1 MGRALLTRCARA
13 QPAALPAALL
23 AAFLVACGPEGGPA
37 PGAGPPSDAGDIAA
51 APSLPPDS
59 HRDLPCTACHAG
71 PLTGSRI
78 AVVPQAT
85 CTAAGCHETGGP
97 PTVSTATATFRHINH
112 GATSEIALSCAGCHT
127 HSAGREPLRVASD
140 GCALCHLTDMAGS
153 QPADC
158 RLCHQQ
164 PQHVALTSQGL
175 PIPHSSLP
183 WVETGCVRC
192 HFDVAEPATRV
203 AQARCS
209 DCHGRDRDIIARGIA
224 TDLHPTHT
232 DVTCTA
238 CHGGDAH
245 RVRAMSSAVLLV
257 CGDCHTREHGVAL
270 GQEWDNDLACASCH
284 ERVHQPQQRLLLGML
299 PHAQAAPSTKFIA
312 GMTCRSC
319 HVRTTAAQASDAAI
333 RGQAAACASCHQA
346 EYGRVLDWWLEGT
359 RTRTRDVSAY
369 VARAQRE
376 LQAAGPDTARQL
388 LADASEM
395 MRLVEEAGGQ
405 HNLEVS
411 DRIFR
416 ESVTRVQR
424 AYALAGRAAPAPPVL
439 GSPAHEGMCSYC
451 HYSPDAPW
459 DFRRMSGPFHR
470 SVMGVDR

>member
-1 MGRALLTRCARA
+1 MGRPLLGAVVV
-13 QPAALPAALL
+13 ALL
-23 AAFLVACGPEGGPA
+23 AAALTACRPGDAPA
-37 PGAGPPSDAGDIAA
+37 PATGPGAAGDTGIGGGIAA
-51 APSLPPDS
+51 APLPPDS
-59 HRDLPCTACHAG
+59 HRDLPCTACHNGA
-71 PLTGSRI
+71 LAGSRV
-78 AVVPQAT
+78 AVVPQAS
-85 CTAAGCHETGGP
+85 CTASGCHTEGGP
-97 PTVSTATATFRHINH
+97 PNVRTATATFRHLNH
-112 GATSEIALSCAGCHT
+112 GADGDIAMSCAGCHT
-127 HSAGREPLRVASD
+127 HSAGREPLRVSSD
-140 GCALCHLTDMAGS
+140 GCALCHLSDMAGS

-203 AQARCS
+203 PAASCTA
-209 DCHGRDRDIIARGIA
+209 CHRRDEAIVARGVG
-224 TDLHPTHT
+224 TDLHPSHT
-232 DVTCTA
+232 NVTCTS
-238 CHGGDAH
+238 CHERDVH

-257 CGDCHTREHGVAL
+257 CGDCHTREHGVVL
-270 GQEWDNDLACASCH
+270 GEQWNNDVACASCH
-284 ERVHQPQQRLLLGML
+284 ERVHQPQQRLLLGLL
-299 PHAQAAPSTKFIA
+299 PHAQASASTKFIA

-319 HVRTTAAQASDAAI
+319 HVRTTGAQASDAAI
-333 RGQAAACASCHQA
+333 RGQAVACASCHRA
-346 EYGRVLDWWLEGT
+346 EYAQVLDWWIEGT

-369 VARAQRE
+369 VARAERDIG
-376 LQAAGPDTARQL
+376 AAAPDSARRL
-388 LADASEM
+388 VSESRDM
-395 MRLVEEAGGQ
+395 IALVEEAGGQ

-416 ESVTRVQR
+416 ESVTRVQQ
-424 AYALAGRAAPAPPVL
+424 AYALVGRVPPAPPTL